1 MDYNKAFGENQAFFS
16 KRPFSFFEAV
26 FLVAQQDK
34 LYHILLFREDFAM
47 RDRFRTDLASEAFE
61 QLGEEAQAL
70 RGASVR
76 RETLFGAP
84 LLAVEISDEAAA
96 AALGK
101 PIGRY
106 YTLELP
112 ARPRRASAPFE
123 GLARAAAELIR
134 RCGVPETGEV
144 LVAALGNPDITP
156 DALGPLCASQV
167 LATRHLKAR
176 DETLWEGFSSV
187 SLCRPGV
194 LGTAGL
200 ESAEQIRALCAALR
214 PSLVI
219 VVDALA
225 GAEAAGL
232 CRSIQV
238 CDSGISPGSGVCNDR
253 GRIDRALL
261 GAPVTAVGVPT
272 VTDAAPFGGDEAL
285 RGLFV
290 TPRDIDSAV
299 RDCARVIAYGIDL
312 ALHRGLSV
320 DDLDALVG

>member
-1 MDYNKAFGENQAFFS
+1 MS
-16 KRPFSFFEAV
+16 KS
-26 FLVAQQDK
+26 
-34 LYHILLFREDFAM
+34 I
-47 RDRFRTDLASEAFE
+47 RTDLASEAFE
-61 QLGEEAQAL
+61 QLGEAGLSL
-70 RGASVR
+70 RGVAVR

-84 LLAVEISDEAAA
+84 LTAVEISGGQAAE
-96 AALGK
+96 ALGK

-112 ARPRRASAPFE
+112 ARPRRASATFE
-123 GLARAAAELIR
+123 SLARAAAELIR
-134 RCGVPETGEV
+134 RCGVPEEGDV

-167 LATRHLKAR
+167 LVTRHLKAR
-176 DETLWEGFSSV
+176 GETLWEGFSSV

-194 LGTAGL
+194 LGTAGI
-200 ESAEQIRALCAALR
+200 ESAEQIRALCQAVR

-225 GAEAAGL
+225 GADAAGL

-253 GRIDRALL
+253 ARIDRALL
-261 GAPVTAVGVPT
+261 GVPVTAVGVPT
-272 VTDAAPFGGDEAL
+272 VTDAVLPEGQSPET
-285 RGLFV
+285 LFV
-290 TPRDIDSAV
+290 TPRDIDSSV
-299 RDCARVIAYGIDL
+299 RECARIIAYGIDL

-320 DDLDALVG
+320 DDVDALVG

>member
-112 ARPRRASAPFE
+112 ARPHRASAPFE

-238 CDSGISPGSGVCNDR
+238 CDSGIAPGSGVCNDR
-253 GRIDRALL
+253 RRIDRALL
-261 GAPVTAVGVPT
+261 GVPVIAVGVPT
-272 VTDAAPFGGDEAL
+272 VTDAEAL
-285 RGLFV
+285 GGGEDCRGLFV
-290 TPRDIDSAV
+290 TPRDIDSSV
-299 RDCARVIAYGIDL
+299 RSCARVVAYGINL
-312 ALHRGLSV
+312 ALHPGLTLG
-320 DDLDALVG
+320 DIDALVG

>member
-1 MDYNKAFGENQAFFS
+1 M
-16 KRPFSFFEAV
+16 
-26 FLVAQQDK
+26 
-34 LYHILLFREDFAM
+34 
-47 RDRFRTDLASEAFE
+47 
-61 QLGEEAQAL
+61 LG
-70 RGASVR
+70 
-76 RETLFGAP
+76 
-84 LLAVEISDEAAA
+84 
-96 AALGK
+96 
-101 PIGRY
+101 
-106 YTLELP
+106 
-112 ARPRRASAPFE
+112 
-123 GLARAAAELIR
+123 
-134 RCGVPETGEV
+134 
-144 LVAALGNPDITP
+144 AALGNPDITP

-194 LGTAGL
+194 LGTAGV

-253 GRIDRALL
+253 ARIDRALL
-261 GAPVTAVGVPT
+261 GVPVTAVGVPT